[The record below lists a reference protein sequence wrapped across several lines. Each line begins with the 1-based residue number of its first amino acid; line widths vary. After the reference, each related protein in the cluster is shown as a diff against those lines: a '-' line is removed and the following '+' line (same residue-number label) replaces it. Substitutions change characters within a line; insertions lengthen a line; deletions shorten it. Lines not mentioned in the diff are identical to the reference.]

1 MCVSLQV
8 SLDNYVEMRSKT
20 ASPLFTLKRNVDWI
34 LSDISDTLP
43 SLFSWI
49 PLYTMVTFT
58 RIPYHKAIEKAK
70 AQDRVL
76 ACALAGSVSAALAA
90 SLFAA
95 RRFLSR
101 A

>member
-1 MCVSLQV
+1 
-8 SLDNYVEMRSKT
+8 MRSKT

-34 LSDISDTLP
+34 LSDLSDSLP

-70 AQDRVL
+70 AQDRAL
-76 ACALAGSVSAALAA
+76 ACALAGSFAAAVGAA
-90 SLFAA
+90 IFAA